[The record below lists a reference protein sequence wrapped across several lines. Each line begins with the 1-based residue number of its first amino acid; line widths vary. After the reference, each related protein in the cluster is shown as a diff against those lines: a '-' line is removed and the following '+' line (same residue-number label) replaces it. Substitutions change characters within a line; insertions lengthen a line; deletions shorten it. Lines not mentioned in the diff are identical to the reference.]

1 MGTEPVATFVSDSV
15 KLHETGPNF
24 YEVNLVADQPLLVK
38 SPIMVVIT
46 HAEGCEKKFGP
57 EELRTQ
63 TNHVGENVTSYLWAD
78 YTFGSTQNTGK
89 YLQWSN
95 EAYDYGRTYYLKHW
109 NVSIKQDYDT
119 STGIDDLTL
128 AKQPTASAKKGVYSL
143 TGVKLSDAN
152 DLSNLPKGIYVVDG
166 KKVMKR

>member
-1 MGTEPVATFVSDSV
+1 MEIQDRYDGQQHGGQD
-15 KLHETGPNF
+15 LR
-24 YEVNLVADQPLLVK
+24 L
-38 SPIMVVIT
+38 
-46 HAEGCEKKFGP
+46 AEHI
-57 EELRTQ
+57 LQ
-63 TNHVGENVTSYLWAD
+63 DSYLWAD

-119 STGIDDLTL
+119 STGIDDLTI

-143 TGVKLSDAN
+143 TGVKLSDGN